1 MTAEEDLRQL
11 ALLAEVDD
19 LTESLRAWVEG
30 EACWETGRRC
40 RALIRRLLSRMD
52 TLRFR
57 LESPLVVATFGGTGT
72 GKSSLVNALVGQE
85 VTSVGRQRPTTTTP
99 VLLCHPDMPLDSVGI
114 DTEHLDVRP
123 IDAPIL
129 RDIVVLD
136 CPDPDT
142 SEAATAGS
150 NLAILRSVLPQ
161 CDVLIYTSTQQKYRN
176 ARIIDELAD
185 AAGGCRI
192 VFVQTH
198 AEMDSDIR
206 DDWKK
211 YLSSQYEVPEMF
223 FVDSVR
229 ALQEQL
235 DNYRPSGEFGR
246 LLDMLGRELQA
257 SRRVEIRRANLVEL
271 LQEALHDCQQKYQSK
286 QPAIDALLQTLE
298 QQRSELKAALSQQLC
313 DDLLVNR
320 SLWESRLL
328 SSVTDKW
335 GFSPFSA
342 VLRFYNGLGAFI
354 ASFTFFRARTSAQMA
369 LIGAV
374 QGARWIRSRNEEQEA
389 ESSLERLSTFGIQ
402 DRQLQESRLVISGHL
417 REAGLDTSDQQDRQD
432 LSDLRR
438 RAASVEDEFLGDAR
452 RVIDSAIEELA
463 VAHTGW
469 FTKARYEILFLLYVV
484 FLIGRV
490 GYNFFWS
497 SFLGPVISDVPEEDL
512 LAVDFYI
519 PALIFFVIWSALLVT
534 VFTMRLRR
542 GLLRRVRQF
551 ADRFAEST
559 LSHGLFPDVE
569 SACRTVERDQ
579 QTLASLAER
588 TDEFKRRMNDD
599 SSSRLGGRRPQLAGK
614 KENAPDA

>member
-1 MTAEEDLRQL
+1 MTAEEDLKQL

-19 LTESLRAWVEG
+19 LTESLRRWVE
-30 EACWETGRRC
+30 EDTSWETGRRC

-57 LESPLVVATFGGTGT
+57 LEAPLVVATFGGTGT

-85 VTSVGRQRPTTTTP
+85 VTTVGRQRPTTTTP
-99 VLLCHPDMPLDSVGI
+99 VLLCHPDMPVESIGI
-114 DTEHLDVRP
+114 ETERLDVRTVE
-123 IDAPIL
+123 APIL

-142 SEAATAGS
+142 SDAATAGS

-185 AAGGCRI
+185 AAAGCRI

-211 YLSSQYEVPEMF
+211 YLSEKYDVPEMF

-229 ALQEQL
+229 ALQEQQ

-257 SRRVEIRRANLVEL
+257 SRRVEIRRANLLEL
-271 LQEALHDCQQKYQSK
+271 LQEALDDCQQRYRRK
-286 QPAIDALLQTLE
+286 QPAVEALLQTLE
-298 QQRSELKAALSQQLC
+298 QQRAELKSALSKQLC

-328 SSVTDKW
+328 SSITDKW

-354 ASFTFFRARTSAQMA
+354 ASFTLFRARTSAQMA

-374 QGARWIRSRNEEQEA
+374 QGARWFRSRSEEQEA
-389 ESSLERLSTFGIQ
+389 ESSLERLSTFGIRDQ
-402 DRQLQESRLVISGHL
+402 QLQESRLVISGHL
-417 REAGLDTSDQQDRQD
+417 REAGLDTDASQDRQD

-452 RVIDSAIEELA
+452 RVIDESIEQLA
-463 VAHTGW
+463 VANTGW
-469 FTKARYEILFLLYVV
+469 FTKAKYEVLFLLYVL
-484 FLIGRV
+484 FLVGRV

-497 SFLGPVISDVPEEDL
+497 SFLGPVVSDVPPEEL

-519 PALIFFVIWSALLVT
+519 PALIFFVLWSGLLVT

-542 GLLRRVRQF
+542 GLLKRVQRF
-551 ADRFAEST
+551 ADRLAEST

-569 SACRTVERDQ
+569 SACHRVERDQ
-579 QTLASLAER
+579 QMLGALAEQ
-588 TDEFKRRMNDD
+588 TAEFKVRMNAD
-599 SSSRLGGRRPQLAGK
+599 SASRLGGRLPATTEQTK
-614 KENAPDA
+614 NASSA